1 MSGGG
6 LSRWPPLIGGTPTAS
21 VPSGGLAKLTEMI
34 SPTVLLVGEAVVGSL
49 ESEAAWRIK
58 RVTQVDS
65 VQLGDDIVIDWAET
79 SADFDKTWADRLTYV
94 YG

>member
-6 LSRWPPLIGGTPTAS
+6 LSRWPPLIGGTGG
-21 VPSGGLAKLTEMI
+21 VPSGGLSKLTEMI

-58 RVTQVDS
+58 RVTQVPTTL
-65 VQLGDDIVIDWAET
+65 LGDDIVIDWAET
-79 SADFDKTWADRLTYV
+79 SAEFDKIWADRLTYV

>member
-6 LSRWPPLIGGTPTAS
+6 LSRWPPLIGGAGG

-34 SPTVLLVGEAVVGSL
+34 SDTVLLVGEAVAGSA
-49 ESEAAWRIK
+49 ESEPAWRIK
-58 RVTQVDS
+58 RITQVAS
-65 VQLGDDIVIDWAET
+65 AQLGDDIIIDWAET
-79 SADFDKTWADRLTYV
+79 SADFDKIWADRLTYV

>member
-6 LSRWPPLIGGTPTAS
+6 LSRWPPLIGGESGPGSGTA
-21 VPSGGLAKLTEMI
+21 KRTEMI
-34 SPTVLLVGEAVVGSL
+34 SDTVLLVGEAVVGS
-49 ESEAAWRIK
+49 EEADSVWRIK
-58 RVTQVDS
+58 RVTQVES

-79 SADFDKTWADRLTYV
+79 SADFDKSWVDRLTYA

>member
-6 LSRWPPLIGGTPTAS
+6 LSRWPPLIGGTGG
-21 VPSGGLAKLTEMI
+21 VPSGGLAKLTEML
-34 SPTVLLVGEAVVGSL
+34 SDTVLLVGEAVAGSL

-58 RVTQVDS
+58 RITQVAS
-65 VQLGDDIVIDWAET
+65 VQLGDDIIIEWAET
-79 SADFDKTWADRLTYV
+79 SADFDKIWADRLTYA